1 MLCLECCLVLSYR
14 YYLSILCYLSE
25 LKCLFLTG
33 SEHTSIFETVL
44 SLLKKKKK
52 HYKILHTICVPK
64 SKKHLVP
71 QCKIRAP
78 EGALGKSSTIIQRK
92 PTVRHPPMTKHL
104 VTVG

>member
-14 YYLSILCYLSE
+14 HYLSILCYLSE

-52 HYKILHTICVPK
+52 TLQNITHNLCSEK
-64 SKKHLVP
+64 
-71 QCKIRAP
+71 Q
-78 EGALGKSSTIIQRK
+78 EALSPSVQNQST
-92 PTVRHPPMTKHL
+92 
-104 VTVG
+104 

>member
-14 YYLSILCYLSE
+14 HYLSILCYLSE

-33 SEHTSIFETVL
+33 SEHTSIVETVL
-44 SLLKKKKK
+44 SLLKKKD
-52 HYKILHTICVPK
+52 YKILHKSCVPK